1 MRVNGRKLIV
11 KLGLDYNNVTVADVL
26 GVLSEIG
33 KDRFEQILNE
43 CAIKPVSY
51 TVTDV
56 NSVSQFIKVEP
67 ARVDYNLS
75 ARTKQL
81 NKELKHTQSYFRRRQ
96 LQQELL
102 ECKLLD
108 KRLIRR

>member
-1 MRVNGRKLIV
+1 MKVNGRKLIV

-43 CAIKPVSY
+43 CTIKPVSY

-56 NSVSQFIKVEP
+56 NSVS
-67 ARVDYNLS
+67 
-75 ARTKQL
+75 
-81 NKELKHTQSYFRRRQ
+81 
-96 LQQELL
+96 
-102 ECKLLD
+102 
-108 KRLIRR
+108 